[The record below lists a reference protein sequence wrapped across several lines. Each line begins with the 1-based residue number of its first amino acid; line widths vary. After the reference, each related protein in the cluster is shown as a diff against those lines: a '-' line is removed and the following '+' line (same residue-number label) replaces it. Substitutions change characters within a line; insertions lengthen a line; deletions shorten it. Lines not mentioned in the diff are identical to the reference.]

1 MAVPTSAAPTPTAPP
16 TESADPTA
24 DALLAAAL
32 VVVAQHGLRGAT
44 TRRMAEQAGVN
55 EVTLFRKYGSKA
67 ELLRAAL
74 LRQAEALGQSAVH
87 YSGDLEHDLTEL
99 CRQYAQTLKQ
109 IGPVIG
115 VLVTEL
121 PRHPE
126 LMTVLDGPR
135 ELFGR
140 LAALLGR
147 YQQEGQ
153 LQAEPLGTLIPAL
166 LGPLVMPYLVPIAAD
181 LMRGENL
188 ELDPQAH
195 VERFLHGRRSVKGD
209 NP

>member
-1 MAVPTSAAPTPTAPP
+1 MPVPTAATPPI
-16 TESADPTA
+16 EADPTA

-32 VVVAQHGLRGAT
+32 VVVAQRGLRGAT

-74 LRQAEALGQSAVH
+74 LRQAEALSQSAVQ
-87 YSGDLEHDLTEL
+87 YSGTLEHDLTEL
-99 CRQYAQTLKQ
+99 CRQYAQSLKQ

-126 LMTVLDGPR
+126 LLGVLDGPR
-135 ELFGR
+135 ALFGK
-140 LAALLGR
+140 LAALLRR

-181 LMRGENL
+181 LMHGEAL
-188 ELDPQAH
+188 DIDPQAH
-195 VERFLHGRRSVKGD
+195 VRRFLHGRRPVKGD
-209 NP
+209 PPAKGASQ